1 MSKRATKKSR
11 RGDDE
16 GRAFYV
22 YCIGEHDALAPLFDA
37 KLPEAIEEAA
47 GLELVGAGGLAAVAS
62 EVPLSDYGEAALEE
76 RLSDPAWVAARAMR
90 HELVVEHF
98 AAAAAVVPLRFATI
112 YLSRESVGRMLA
124 EREVQ
129 LRTHIELVRGREE
142 WGLNIYV
149 DRKRLREEVVK
160 VSPRL
165 RELSEQADALSPGRA
180 YMLRKQIDS
189 LRDTEAAEVRKRVK
203 SEASLITRSQ
213 GFVGVGS
220 KPLRA
225 NEKAE
230 HGEVVARIVFL
241 LDRRRRK
248 ALHTRAEKLAAEY
261 APLGFKM
268 ELVGP
273 WPAYYFTKAFGMTEE
288 ERGEGSPPPGE
299 FI

>member
-1 MSKRATKKSR
+1 MSKRATKKGR

-22 YCIGEHDALAPLFDA
+22 YCIGEQDALAPLFDA
-37 KLPEAIEEAA
+37 KLPEAIEEGA
-47 GLELVGAGGLAAVAS
+47 GLELVGAGGLSAVAS
-62 EVPLSDYGEAALEE
+62 AVPLSDYGEAVLEE

-98 AAAAAVVPLRFATI
+98 ATAATVVPLRFGTI
-112 YLSRESVGRMLA
+112 YLSRESVGRMLG
-124 EREVQ
+124 ERDAQ
-129 LRTHIELVRGREE
+129 LRHFIAYLHGREE
-142 WGLNIYV
+142 WGLNVYV

-165 RELSEQADALSPGRA
+165 REMSEQADALSPGRA

-189 LRDTEAAEVRKRVK
+189 LRDAEAAEVRKRVK
-203 SEASLITRSQ
+203 SEASGI
-213 GFVGVGS
+213 GFGIDSGVGR

-230 HGEVVARIVFL
+230 QGEVVARVVFL

-248 ALHTRAEKLAAEY
+248 ALHKRAEKLAAEY

-273 WPAYYFTKAFGMTEE
+273 WPAYFFTGIYVRTNE
-288 ERGEGSPPPGE
+288 GEGEPSPQSGE
-299 FI
+299 FV